1 MGGPVVETDPE
12 EYQAS
17 CVEAQKLLNAAVD
30 GAPTGLEYLYVDE
43 GTAGDVAREV
53 CDTWSRELGVTVTPK
68 SVTAEELETA
78 AAYRRIRPGSYHVP
92 APGQ

>member
-53 CDTWSRELGVTVTPK
+53 CDTWSRVLGVTVTPQIRDGGG
-68 SVTAEELETA
+68 AGDG